1 MWQTHLPASKHR
13 VFFGKFLT
21 KQMQSIVRVLMGLSR
36 LLSVPKFLNIYVI
49 AATWSFQ
56 VFRKHLFLEGHVPF
70 SELLLSVH
78 VLFTPPW
85 HESLNPASSP
95 LSGEGTDGALADDG
109 EHRHWAHPGLGES
122 FLEK

>member
-49 AATWSFQ
+49 
-56 VFRKHLFLEGHVPF
+56 
-70 SELLLSVH
+70 ELLLSVH